1 MSRNL
6 AKMEEEGHAVQ
17 WGSKM
22 GLSVAELI
30 ELHNAYLD
38 KRERGEAG
46 LTDLIFQ
53 CFSIGAAAGVRH
65 ERKRQSK
72 RRRSAAADRN
82 QKAGANGFN

>member
-6 AKMEEEGHAVQ
+6 AKMEEEGRAVQ

-22 GLSVAELI
+22 GLSAAEVI

-38 KRERGEAG
+38 KKAQGRAG

-53 CFSIGAAAGVRH
+53 CFSIGAAAGVRY
-65 ERKRQSK
+65 EK
-72 RRRSAAADRN
+72 RRRRKAAS
-82 QKAGANGFN
+82 KK

>member
-22 GLSVAELI
+22 GLSAAELV

-38 KRERGEAG
+38 KRARGEEG
-46 LTDLIFQ
+46 LFDLMFK
-53 CFSIGAAAGVRH
+53 CFSIGAAAGVRY
-65 ERKRQSK
+65 EKRRQSK
-72 RRRSAAADRN
+72 RRRSAAADHG
-82 QKAGANGFN
+82 QKAGQTVSN

>member
-6 AKMEEEGHAVQ
+6 AKMEEEGRAVQ

-22 GLSVAELI
+22 GLSSAELV

-38 KRERGEAG
+38 KRARGEAG

-53 CFSIGAAAGVRH
+53 CFSIGAAAGVRY
-65 ERKRQSK
+65 EK
-72 RRRSAAADRN
+72 RRSKKAANSKKGVSA
-82 QKAGANGFN
+82 